1 MQQRA
6 ATSLVQADVLP
17 PVRRIVAMGA
27 SAGGLH
33 SLFAVLEGLPDTLD
47 CCIAVATHLS
57 PSHNSL
63 IPELLGRHTRLP
75 VCRAGN
81 ERLRNGTIFVAPPRF
96 HLVVNGDHFCL
107 LDEPP
112 LRFVRPN
119 IDLFFQSV
127 ASSFGANSVAVVL
140 SGTGHDGSEGIR
152 AIKAA
157 GGITIVEDPLDAEF
171 NDMPIAANRTG
182 CVDFVLSLKRI
193 SEQLMEICSKPP
205 QWRTP
210 SA

>member
-6 ATSLVQADVLP
+6 ATSFIRADVLP
-17 PVRRIVAMGA
+17 PVRRMIAMGA

-33 SLFAVLEGLPDTLD
+33 SLFAVLELLPSTLD
-47 CCIAVATHLS
+47 CCVAIATHLS
-57 PSHNSL
+57 SNHNSL
-63 IPELLGRHTRLP
+63 IPELLGRHTNMP

-96 HLVVNGDHFCL
+96 HLVVQGDHFTL

-127 ASSFGANSVAVVL
+127 AASFGVNAVAVVL
-140 SGTGHDGSEGIR
+140 SGTGRDGAEGIR
-152 AIKAA
+152 SVKAA
-157 GGITIVEDPLDAEF
+157 GGITMVEDPFEAEF

-182 CVDFVLSLKRI
+182 CVDFVLPLAQI
-193 SEQLMEICSKPP
+193 SQQIMEICSKPP
-205 QWRTP
+205 PWRTP
-210 SA
+210 ST